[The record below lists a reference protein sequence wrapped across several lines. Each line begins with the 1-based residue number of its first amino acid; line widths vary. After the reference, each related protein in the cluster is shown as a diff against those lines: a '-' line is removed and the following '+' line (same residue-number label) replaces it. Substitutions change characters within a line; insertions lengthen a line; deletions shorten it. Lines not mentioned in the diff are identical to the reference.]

1 MDGTGWYP
9 GGVRYIDYLLVLITV
24 LIIIKRMTPSQATR
38 GGTLFT
44 ELGQKTW
51 VKKEEVGSGKKK
63 GGGSSDT
70 PSQATRGGAVSRHHT
85 LSRKRG
91 SQLVCVRPRKIEKG
105 PRAVTVEG
113 HLVGGWDPPI

>member
-24 LIIIKRMTPSQATR
+24 LIKRMTPSQATR

-44 ELGQKTW
+44 ELGQKTS

-63 GGGSSDT
+63 GGGSGDT
-70 PSQATRGGAVSRHHT
+70 PRRQRGAAQYLDTTLCHGRGGVS
-85 LSRKRG
+85 LS
-91 SQLVCVRPRKIEKG
+91 
-105 PRAVTVEG
+105 
-113 HLVGGWDPPI
+113 VGGRAK